1 MTLPDDLGR
10 LAPHEW
16 EHLQD
21 LADRFE
27 EAWQR
32 NESIDWE
39 RYLPPAGDRLRP
51 VALHELI
58 KIDLEI
64 RQRRHQ
70 GRRLE
75 AYLQQFPELGQ
86 PKTLSPRLIYE
97 EYRTRQLY
105 GDKPPLTEYE
115 NRFPH

>member
-1 MTLPDDLGR
+1 MTPPDDLGR

-16 EHLQD
+16 EQLQD

-27 EAWQR
+27 EAGQR
-32 NESIDWE
+32 GESIDWE
-39 RYLPPAGDRLRP
+39 QYLPPAGDRLRP

-70 GRRLE
+70 GLRLE
-75 AYLQQFPELGQ
+75 TYLQKFPELGQ
-86 PKTLSPRLIYE
+86 PQALSPRLIYE

-105 GDKPPLTEYE
+105 GDKPALAEYE
-115 NRFPH
+115 